1 MCCFWLRSSLY
12 SDLRKKRKV
21 FLRLCHLWLQPLTE
35 DLSPFDWHQTI
46 QLHARKKTPQVPR
59 VGTTSLFY
67 SYHFFMFLQVCLK
80 ETDALEARTVT
91 SCMCI
96 TIQAMNS
103 ATEMNSLQV
112 VLLAMAGDLND
123 LRGTG
128 DEIRE
133 ADTEIWAE
141 TDHVRETGIRTGI
154 GGIVKGTGAV
164 REMMGVVGIVG
175 TVRIENVVEHRNGM
189 KRGVEGNTAVM
200 RVIQMIDRYQTG
212 KYYIVY
218 IM

>member
-1 MCCFWLRSSLY
+1 MRSFWLQSSLY
-12 SDLRKKRKV
+12 SDLCKKRKV
-21 FLRLCHLWLQPLTE
+21 FLWLCHLWLQPFTK
-35 DLSPFDWHQTI
+35 DLSAFDWHQTI
-46 QLHARKKTPQVPR
+46 QLHAQKNTPLAPR
-59 VGTTSLFY
+59 VVIT
-67 SYHFFMFLQVCLK
+67 SYHFFCFLQVSLK

-91 SCMCI
+91 FYMCI

-103 ATEMNSLQV
+103 ATEMNFLQV

-123 LRGTG
+123 PRETG

-175 TVRIENVVEHRNGM
+175 TVRIENTVEHQKGM

-212 KYYIVY
+212 KYY
-218 IM
+218 MTCT

>member
-1 MCCFWLRSSLY
+1 MRSFWLRSSLY
-12 SDLRKKRKV
+12 SDLRKKQKV
-21 FLRLCHLWLQPLTE
+21 FLRLCHLWLQPFTK
-35 DLSPFDWHQTI
+35 DLSAFDWHQTI
-46 QLHARKKTPQVPR
+46 QLHAREKKTPQAPT
-59 VGTTSLFY
+59 GGITFLFY
-67 SYHFFMFLQVCLK
+67 SYHFFNVFLQVSLT
-80 ETDALEARTVT
+80 ETDALEVRTVT

-123 LRGTG
+123 LRETG

-133 ADTEIWAE
+133 ADAEIWAK
-141 TDHVRETGIRTGI
+141 TDHARETGIRTGI

-175 TVRIENVVEHRNGM
+175 TVRIENAVEHRKGM

-212 KYYIVY
+212 KYY
-218 IM
+218 MCT

>member
-1 MCCFWLRSSLY
+1 MRSFWLRSSLY
-12 SDLRKKRKV
+12 SDLRKKQKV
-21 FLRLCHLWLQPLTE
+21 FLRLCHLWLQPFTK
-35 DLSPFDWHQTI
+35 DLSAFDWHQTI
-46 QLHARKKTPQVPR
+46 QLHAREKTPQAPT
-59 VGTTSLFY
+59 GGITFLFY
-67 SYHFFMFLQVCLK
+67 SYHFFNVFLQVSLT

-96 TIQAMNS
+96 TIQAMNL

-123 LRGTG
+123 LRETG

-133 ADTEIWAE
+133 ADAEIWAE
-141 TDHVRETGIRTGI
+141 TDHARETGIRTGI

-164 REMMGVVGIVG
+164 REMMDVVGIAG
-175 TVRIENVVEHRNGM
+175 TVRIENAVEHRNGM

-212 KYYIVY
+212 KYY
-218 IM
+218 MCT